1 MRIAAKGLFL
11 LFATSTCLFSQTPS
25 SSEDHT
31 QQIADVFRQTKTIQV
46 SCGDD
51 ADMQACKFFVNALN
65 VALRNQHI
73 SAVLYYDPEVMV
85 QSFFV
90 PPRLL
95 PSLFVTLRLIE
106 DGPPEA
112 TRLNLGGFCFDSKR
126 ADYYAGISLP
136 RWSEIEGGRDTG
148 PMESNKAAA
157 ASKIAKQFVDYWT
170 DTVKEDHKEEA
181 EKIRMKTFEAPAATV
196 YAAVVQL
203 ASEYYELMSATKEG
217 YSVVFPDSQFGESK
231 SWVVTAVCHEK
242 GEKSVVTLYFK
253 REQSARLVGVEKL
266 KDKMAEKFWTRL
278 EKTLKRNQGL
288 GDGG

>member
-1 MRIAAKGLFL
+1 
-11 LFATSTCLFSQTPS
+11 
-25 SSEDHT
+25 
-31 QQIADVFRQTKTIQV
+31 
-46 SCGDD
+46 
-51 ADMQACKFFVNALN
+51 MQACKFLVNALN
-65 VALRNQHI
+65 VALGNQHI

-106 DGPPEA
+106 DGPPQA
-112 TRLNLGGFCFDSKR
+112 TRLNLGGFCFDPKR
-126 ADYYAGISLP
+126 SDYYAGIALP
-136 RWSEIEGGRDTG
+136 KWSEVEGGRDTG
-148 PMESNKAAA
+148 PMESDKAAT
-157 ASKIAKQFVDYWT
+157 ASKIAKEFADYWT
-170 DTVKEDHKEEA
+170 DTVEENRKEEGKA
-181 EKIRMKTFEAPAATV
+181 EKIRMKTFETPAATV
-196 YAAVVQL
+196 YAAVVQV

-217 YSVVFPDSQFGESK
+217 YSVVFPDNQFGESK

-278 EKTLKRNQGL
+278 EKILKRNQGL
-288 GDGG
+288 GGAKLHITNGHRQRARLG